1 MEVKRDD
8 MATGVLQY
16 KKQYKDVKVSYLK
29 RVRWAVSLYYFSMG
43 LCFATWASRIPDIK
57 TSLGLSEADLGTV
70 LFAIPFGQLFIMP
83 FSGRLASKYGSHKTA
98 VIGISL
104 YVISLTTLGLGTER
118 WHLLLA
124 LFFFGMC
131 SNLTNISVNTQ
142 GIYAEGLYKRAI
154 MSSFHG
160 AWSIA
165 GFTGAVIS
173 LGMTALHL
181 SPLVHFI
188 IVSSVLLIVVATNFK
203 YLVRVKNKPTE
214 QTKKKGFPKLN
225 PTLMWLGVIGFCCM
239 LSEGIMFDWSGV
251 YFKDVVKAPASLV
264 VLGYTSFMLMM
275 ATGRFLGD
283 RVVQRFGRKKVLQVS
298 GCLISAGLLSAVL
311 LPYIVTAALSFMLV
325 GIGVST
331 IVPTVYSL
339 AGRTPDIAPSIALT
353 MVSSISFLGFM
364 LGPPVIGY
372 IAEAFGL
379 KISFAI
385 IGIFGFGITIMV
397 TRIKSIGHLFIR

>member
-1 MEVKRDD
+1 

-16 KKQYKDVKVSYLK
+16 KKHYSDVKSYYLN
-29 RVRWAVSLYYFSMG
+29 RVRWAVSLYYFAMG

-57 TSLGLSEADLGTV
+57 SMLNLSEGDLGTV

-83 FSGRLASKYGSHKTA
+83 FSGTLATKYGSHKTA
-98 VIGISL
+98 VAGLSL
-104 YVISLTTLGLGTER
+104 YVISLVTLGLATQR
-118 WHLLLA
+118 DHLLLA
-124 LFFFGMC
+124 LFFFGVF
-131 SNLTNISVNTQ
+131 SNLTNISINTQ
-142 GIYAEGLYKRAI
+142 GIYAESLYKRAI

-173 LGMTALHL
+173 LGMTALNL
-181 SPLVHFI
+181 SPLLHFA
-188 IVSSVLLIVVATNFK
+188 IVSAILLVVIATNYK

-214 QTKKKGFPKLN
+214 EKKKKGLPKIN
-225 PTLMWLGVIGFCCM
+225 PALLWLGIIGFCCM

-251 YFKDVVKAPASLV
+251 YFKDVVKAPEKLV

-275 ATGRFLGD
+275 ASGRFLGD
-283 RVVQRFGRKKVLQVS
+283 WVVQKFGRKKVLQIS
-298 GCLISAGLLSAVL
+298 GCLISLGLFSAVL
-311 LPYIVTAALSFMLV
+311 LPYVVTAALAFMLV

-331 IVPTVYSL
+331 VVPSVYSL
-339 AGRTPDIAPSIALT
+339 AGRTEGIAPSIALT

-372 IAEAFGL
+372 IAEAWGL
-379 KISFAI
+379 KLSFAI
-385 IGIFGFGITIMV
+385 IGIFGFIITIMV
-397 TRIKSIGHLFIR
+397 SRIKSVSDLFIR

>member
-1 MEVKRDD
+1 

-16 KKQYKDVKVSYLK
+16 KKHYSDVKSYYLN
-29 RVRWAVSLYYFSMG
+29 RVRWAVSLYYFAMG

-57 TSLGLSEADLGTV
+57 SMLNLSEGDLGTV

-83 FSGRLASKYGSHKTA
+83 FSGTLATKYGSHKTA
-98 VIGISL
+98 VAGLSL
-104 YVISLTTLGLGTER
+104 YVISLVTLGLATQR
-118 WHLLLA
+118 DHLLLA
-124 LFFFGMC
+124 LFFFGVF
-131 SNLTNISVNTQ
+131 SNLTNISINTQ
-142 GIYAEGLYKRAI
+142 GIYAESLYKRAI

-173 LGMTALHL
+173 LGMTALNL
-181 SPLVHFI
+181 SPLLHFA
-188 IVSSVLLIVVATNFK
+188 IVSAILLVVIATNYK

-214 QTKKKGFPKLN
+214 EKKKKGLPKLN
-225 PTLMWLGVIGFCCM
+225 PALLWLGIIGFCCM

-251 YFKDVVKAPASLV
+251 YFKDVVKAPEKLV

-275 ATGRFLGD
+275 ASGRFLGD
-283 RVVQRFGRKKVLQVS
+283 WVVQKFGRKKVLQIS
-298 GCLISAGLLSAVL
+298 GCLISLGLFSAVL
-311 LPYIVTAALSFMLV
+311 LPYVVTAALAFMLV

-331 IVPTVYSL
+331 VVPSVYSL
-339 AGRTPDIAPSIALT
+339 AGRTEGIAPSIALT

-372 IAEAFGL
+372 IAEAWGL
-379 KISFAI
+379 KLSFAI
-385 IGIFGFGITIMV
+385 IGIFGFIITIMV
-397 TRIKSIGHLFIR
+397 SRIKSVSDLFIR

>member
-1 MEVKRDD
+1 

-16 KKQYKDVKVSYLK
+16 KKHYSDVKSYYLN
-29 RVRWAVSLYYFSMG
+29 RVRWAVSLYYFAMG

-57 TSLGLSEADLGTV
+57 SMLNLSEGDLGTV

-83 FSGRLASKYGSHKTA
+83 FSGTLATKYGSHKTA
-98 VIGISL
+98 VAGLSL
-104 YVISLTTLGLGTER
+104 YVISLVTLGLATQR
-118 WHLLLA
+118 DHLLLA
-124 LFFFGMC
+124 LFFFGVF
-131 SNLTNISVNTQ
+131 SNLTNISINTQ
-142 GIYAEGLYKRAI
+142 GIYAESLYKRAI

-173 LGMTALHL
+173 LGMTALNL
-181 SPLVHFI
+181 SPLLHFA
-188 IVSSVLLIVVATNFK
+188 IVSAILLVVIATNYK

-214 QTKKKGFPKLN
+214 EKKKKGLPKLN
-225 PTLMWLGVIGFCCM
+225 PALLWLGIIGFCCM

-251 YFKDVVKAPASLV
+251 YFKDVVKAPEKLV

-275 ATGRFLGD
+275 ASGRFLGD
-283 RVVQRFGRKKVLQVS
+283 WVVQKFGRKKVLQVS
-298 GCLISAGLLSAVL
+298 GCLISLGLFSAVL
-311 LPYIVTAALSFMLV
+311 LPYVVTAALAFMLV

-331 IVPTVYSL
+331 VVPSVYSL
-339 AGRTPDIAPSIALT
+339 AGRTEGIAPSIALT

-372 IAEAFGL
+372 IAEAWGL
-379 KISFAI
+379 KLSFAT
-385 IGIFGFGITIMV
+385 IGIFGFIITIMV
-397 TRIKSIGHLFIR
+397 SRIKSVSDLFIR

>member
-1 MEVKRDD
+1 

-16 KKQYKDVKVSYLK
+16 KKHYSDVKSYYLN
-29 RVRWAVSLYYFSMG
+29 RVRWAVSLYYFAMG

-57 TSLGLSEADLGTV
+57 SMLNLSEGDLGTV

-83 FSGRLASKYGSHKTA
+83 FSGTLATKYGSHKTA
-98 VIGISL
+98 VAGLSL
-104 YVISLTTLGLGTER
+104 YVISLVTLGLATQR
-118 WHLLLA
+118 DHLLLA
-124 LFFFGMC
+124 LFFFGVF
-131 SNLTNISVNTQ
+131 SNLTNISINTQ
-142 GIYAEGLYKRAI
+142 GIYAESLYKRAI

-173 LGMTALHL
+173 LGMTALNL
-181 SPLVHFI
+181 SPLLHFA
-188 IVSSVLLIVVATNFK
+188 IVSAILLVVIATNYK

-214 QTKKKGFPKLN
+214 EKKKKGLPKIN
-225 PTLMWLGVIGFCCM
+225 PALLWLGIIGFCCM

-251 YFKDVVKAPASLV
+251 YFKDVVKAPEKLV

-275 ATGRFLGD
+275 ASGRFLGD
-283 RVVQRFGRKKVLQVS
+283 WVVQKFGRKKVLQVS
-298 GCLISAGLLSAVL
+298 GCLISLGLFSAVL
-311 LPYIVTAALSFMLV
+311 LPYVVTAALAFMLV

-331 IVPTVYSL
+331 VVPSVYSL
-339 AGRTPDIAPSIALT
+339 AGRTEGIAPSIALT

-372 IAEAFGL
+372 IAEAWGL
-379 KISFAI
+379 KLSFAI
-385 IGIFGFGITIMV
+385 IGIFGFIITIMV
-397 TRIKSIGHLFIR
+397 SRIKSVSDLFIR

>member
-1 MEVKRDD
+1 

-16 KKQYKDVKVSYLK
+16 KKHYSDVKSYYLN
-29 RVRWAVSLYYFSMG
+29 RVRWAVSLYYFAMG

-57 TSLGLSEADLGTV
+57 SMLNLSEGDLGTV

-83 FSGRLASKYGSHKTA
+83 FSGTLATKYGSHKTA
-98 VIGISL
+98 VAGLSL
-104 YVISLTTLGLGTER
+104 YVISLVTLGLATQR
-118 WHLLLA
+118 DHLLLA
-124 LFFFGMC
+124 LFFFGVF
-131 SNLTNISVNTQ
+131 SNLTNISINTQ
-142 GIYAEGLYKRAI
+142 GIYAESLYKRAI

-173 LGMTALHL
+173 LGMTALNL
-181 SPLVHFI
+181 SPLLHFA
-188 IVSSVLLIVVATNFK
+188 IVSAILLVVIATNYK

-214 QTKKKGFPKLN
+214 EKKKKGLPKLN
-225 PTLMWLGVIGFCCM
+225 PALLWLGIIGFCCM

-251 YFKDVVKAPASLV
+251 YFKDVVKAPEKLV

-275 ATGRFLGD
+275 ASGRFLGD
-283 RVVQRFGRKKVLQVS
+283 WVVQKFGRKKVLQVS
-298 GCLISAGLLSAVL
+298 GCLISLGLFSAVL
-311 LPYIVTAALSFMLV
+311 LPYVVTAALAFMLV

-331 IVPTVYSL
+331 VVPSVYSL
-339 AGRTPDIAPSIALT
+339 AGRTEGIAPSIALT

-372 IAEAFGL
+372 IAEAWGL
-379 KISFAI
+379 KLSFAI
-385 IGIFGFGITIMV
+385 IGIFGFIITIMV
-397 TRIKSIGHLFIR
+397 SRIKSVSDLFIR